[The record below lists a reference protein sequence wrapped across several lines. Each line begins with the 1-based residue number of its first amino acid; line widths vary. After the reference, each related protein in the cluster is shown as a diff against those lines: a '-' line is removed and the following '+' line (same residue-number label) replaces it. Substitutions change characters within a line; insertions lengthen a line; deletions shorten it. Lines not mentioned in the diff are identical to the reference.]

1 MYTCLVVCINL
12 DECKGK
18 ECWNCEGMEE
28 GKFCFSSAKQC
39 FLHFDIHRFLFK
51 FTGQDQEINLLGDG
65 TEKAEF
71 GEWSWIPP
79 EKVIE
84 LVSICDYYDIFNNCP
99 KPVKI
104 WCRRVNT

>member
-1 MYTCLVVCINL
+1 M
-12 DECKGK
+12 
-18 ECWNCEGMEE
+18 
-28 GKFCFSSAKQC
+28 
-39 FLHFDIHRFLFK
+39 
-51 FTGQDQEINLLGDG
+51 GDG

-99 KPVKI
+99 NQLRFGAGESTHDLAYLLCAGSGFQEACLQGSPSSVCSISPIISPLLKLLWLPNDS
-104 WCRRVNT
+104 CRG